1 MHYNPHRVK
10 LDQLIVE
17 LGEARAE
24 ADALLQ
30 QCQRY
35 KRFDVA
41 HVREQAEAAATVLP
55 ERTKRLEDLQ
65 KRLEEANRIVAGLIQ
80 QASFGFNPLHWF
92 SAERKL
98 ILQRRD
104 AAIRS
109 HDELT
114 EAIKTAQAS
123 LEKAK
128 AFSEQVN
135 SALIWRADFDP
146 VSAESRLQALTGR
159 IHALEAECPALE
171 AQCRFLDEE
180 LRPYLKD
187 LEAAERRHAAAYAKF
202 RQAVKLENELEL
214 ADSGRERRLIHDRA
228 RLGLGCSR
236 PAEAIKVF
244 QRDIEASDRD
254 IQKLKNRLKQISTR
268 HSRRIEKL
276 VFDGMNLCFS
286 RGAFIGVAPLQAVVR
301 SLDRQAKT
309 IFVFDG
315 SIRKRG
321 FNEAKLRESI
331 GSDAIVHIVNG
342 AADEVVLDLAS
353 NEHDYV
359 VSNDNFIDYRTKRAV
374 SERRIFKH
382 ERIDNRIM
390 IPELGV
396 SAVYA

>member
-10 LDQLIVE
+10 LDQLTVE
-17 LGEARAE
+17 LREALTE

-35 KRFDVA
+35 KRFDDA

-65 KRLEEANRIVAGLIQ
+65 TRLKGADRAVAELIQ
-80 QASFGFNPLHWF
+80 QASFGLNPLHWF
-92 SAERKL
+92 SAERKR

-104 AAIRS
+104 AAIS
-109 HDELT
+109 SQAELI
-114 EAIKTAQAS
+114 EAVKTAQAS

-128 AFSEQVN
+128 AFSAQVN
-135 SALIWRADFDP
+135 SALVWRAAFDP
-146 VSAESRLQALTGR
+146 VPAESRLQDLTDR

-180 LRPYLKD
+180 LTPYLKD
-187 LEAAERRHAAAYAKF
+187 LEVAERRHAAACAKF
-202 RQAVKLENELEL
+202 REAEKLETELKR
-214 ADSGRERRLIHDRA
+214 AGSGRDRRDLHDRA
-228 RLGLGCSR
+228 RHALGYSR
-236 PAEAIKVF
+236 PAEAIRIF

-254 IQKLKNRLKQISTR
+254 IQKLKHRLEQISTR

-301 SLDRQAKT
+301 SLNRQANI

-321 FNEAKLRESI
+321 FNEAKLREAI
-331 GSDAIVHIVNG
+331 GNDAIVHIVNG

>member
-10 LDQLIVE
+10 LDQLTAE
-17 LGEARAE
+17 LGKARTE

-30 QCQRY
+30 QYQRY

-55 ERTKRLEDLQ
+55 ERTKRRADLQ
-65 KRLEEANRIVAGLIQ
+65 TRLREADRTVADLMQ
-80 QASFGFNPLHWF
+80 QASFGLNPLHWF
-92 SAERKL
+92 SAERKR

-109 HDELT
+109 HAELT
-114 EAIKTAQAS
+114 EAVKTAQAS
-123 LEKAK
+123 LEKAE

-135 SALIWRADFDP
+135 SALVWHAGFDP
-146 VSAESRLQALTGR
+146 VSAESRLQALTHC
-159 IHALEAECPALE
+159 IHALEAERPALE
-171 AQCRFLDEE
+171 AQCRSLDQE
-180 LRPYLKD
+180 LTPYLKD
-187 LEAAERRHAAAYAKF
+187 LEAAERRYAAADAKF
-202 RQAVKLENELEL
+202 KEAVKLETELEL
-214 ADSGRERRLIHDRA
+214 AGSARERRHVHDRA
-228 RLGLGCSR
+228 LLALGSRR
-236 PAEAIKVF
+236 PAEAMKVF

-254 IQKLKNRLKQISTR
+254 IQKLKHRLEQISMR

-276 VFDGMNLCFS
+276 VFDGMNLCFN

-301 SLDRQAKT
+301 SLDRQAKM

-321 FNEAKLRESI
+321 FNEAKLRASI
-331 GSDAIVHIVNG
+331 GANAIVHIVNG

-359 VSNDNFIDYRTKRAV
+359 VSNDNFIDYRTKPAV

-396 SAVYA
+396 SAVYS

>member
-1 MHYNPHRVK
+1 MHYNPHRLK
-10 LDQLIVE
+10 LDQLTVE
-17 LGEARAE
+17 LGKARTE

-35 KRFDVA
+35 KQFDVA

-55 ERTKRLEDLQ
+55 ERTKRLEGLQARLKEADRTVADLTQ
-65 KRLEEANRIVAGLIQ
+65 R
-80 QASFGFNPLHWF
+80 ASFGLNPLHWF
-92 SAERKL
+92 SAERKR
-98 ILQRRD
+98 ILQLRD

-109 HDELT
+109 HAELT
-114 EAIKTAQAS
+114 EAVKTAQAS
-123 LEKAK
+123 FKKAK
-128 AFSEQVN
+128 AFSEQVK
-135 SALIWRADFDP
+135 SALVWHADFDP
-146 VSAESRLQALTGR
+146 VSAESRLQALTDR
-159 IHALEAECPALE
+159 IHALEVECHALE

-180 LRPYLKD
+180 LTPYLKD
-187 LEAAERRHAAAYAKF
+187 LEVAERRHAAAHVKL
-202 RQAVKLENELEL
+202 REAVKLETELEL
-214 ADSGRERRLIHDRA
+214 AGSGRERRHLHDRA
-228 RLGLGCSR
+228 RQALGYSS

-244 QRDIEASDRD
+244 RRDFEASDRD
-254 IQKLKNRLKQISTR
+254 IQKLKRRLEQISTR

-286 RGAFIGVAPLQAVVR
+286 RGAFIGVAPLKAVVR
-301 SLDRQAKT
+301 SLDRQVKM

-321 FNEAKLRESI
+321 FDEAKLRASI
-331 GSDAIVHIVNG
+331 GNDAIVHIVNG

-359 VSNDNFIDYRTKRAV
+359 VSNDNFIDYRTKPAV